1 MRLLLDT
8 HVAVWAVAASSRLSP
23 NTRKLLEDSSHEIFV
38 SAASVWEIAIK
49 SALARS
55 ADRMPFTAAEAIG
68 HFRAAGF
75 QMLDLRPEHA
85 AAVERLPPLHAD
97 PFDRLLLAQARLEPL
112 LLLTGDAKLLA
123 YGSGLLSESA

>member
-23 NTRKLLEDSSHEIFV
+23 HTRSLLEDPAHEIFV

-49 SALARS
+49 SALARGS
-55 ADRMPFTAAEAIG
+55 GPMPFTAAEAID

-75 QMLDLRPEHA
+75 LMLDLRPEHA
-85 AAVERLPPLHAD
+85 AAVEQLPPLHAD
-97 PFDRLLLAQARLEPL
+97 PFDRLLLAQARFEPL

-123 YGSGLLSESA
+123 YGSGLLPESG